1 MKQYYILKD
10 GDKQEGPIDEE
21 SLHKQLKD
29 GTISGSTKVWC
40 EGMQEWEPASKVFRE
55 GAGQLIKQK
64 LDAIVN
70 SDKSKVEMAHELIN
84 NATGLSKIDGF
95 SFKTFFS
102 ELFNKHSN
110 DDVVRLFC
118 RGTKETTPGLEA
130 VAATWPTPW
139 VFSRLLIACVLL
151 YFGFGWALET
161 YENANLI
168 PGYIFVGSFGMPLC
182 MMVLFYELNIRQD
195 MSFYEAVKAMVF
207 GGLLSLIL
215 ALFLF
220 DKVDIDAAYWA
231 GPIEE
236 PAKLLAAL
244 FICAKTHRDGR
255 ILHGLLIGAAVGA
268 GFAAF
273 ESAGYVFRYMSEDVM
288 EMRAIWAPMGH
299 VVWTAITAGAFWHVM
314 SLKVQEGKRAKDAT
328 DIDFSIFGDMR
339 FWRIAIIP
347 IVLHMLWNSDL
358 LGDYH
363 NYVWIGTGA
372 AAWFI
377 ALGLVQAGI
386 NQIKREKAAMFE
398 AQCEGTEEAAS
409 MQEESA

>member
-40 EGMQEWEPASKVFRE
+40 EGMQEWEPANKVFNNNTH
-55 GAGQLIKQK
+55 LPPPPKP
-64 LDAIVN
+64 IVY
-70 SDKSKVEMAHELIN
+70 SAKSKAEMAQDLIN
-84 NATGLSKIDGF
+84 SATGLSKIDGF
-95 SFKTFFS
+95 SFKSFFS
-102 ELFNKHSN
+102 ELFKKHSN

-161 YENANLI
+161 YKNANLI

-182 MMVLFYELNIRQD
+182 IMVLFYELNIRQD

-220 DKVDIDAAYWA
+220 DKVDFDEAYWA

-244 FICAKTHRDGR
+244 FICDKTHRDGR
-255 ILHGLLIGAAVGA
+255 ILHGLLIGAAAGA

-288 EMRAIWAPMGH
+288 ETRAIWSPLGH
-299 VVWTAITAGAFWHVM
+299 VVWTAITAGAYWHVM
-314 SLKVQEGKRAKDAT
+314 GLKIQEGKRAKDAT
-328 DIDFSIFGDMR
+328 NIDFSIFGDMR

-347 IVLHMLWNSDL
+347 VVLHMLWNSLL
-358 LGDYH
+358 LGEYH
-363 NYVWIGTGA
+363 NYVWIGTGVL
-372 AAWFI
+372 AWFI

-386 NQIKREKAAMFE
+386 NQIKREKVAMF
-398 AQCEGTEEAAS
+398 ADQSGGTEADAS
-409 MQEESA
+409 EQEESA

>member
-1 MKQYYILKD
+1 MKQYYILRE
-10 GDKQEGPIDEE
+10 GDLQEGPIDEV
-21 SLHKQLKD
+21 SLKKQLKD
-29 GTISGSTKVWC
+29 GAISGSTKVWC
-40 EGMQEWEPASKVFRE
+40 EGMQEWESANKVFNNNTH
-55 GAGQLIKQK
+55 LPPPPKP
-64 LDAIVN
+64 IVY
-70 SDKSKVEMAHELIN
+70 SAKSKAEMAQDLIN
-84 NATGLSKIDGF
+84 SATGLSKIDGF
-95 SFKTFFS
+95 SFKSFFS
-102 ELFNKHSN
+102 ELFKKHSN

-118 RGTKETTPGLEA
+118 RGTKETTPALDA

-139 VFSRLLIACVLL
+139 VFSRLLLACVLL

-161 YENANLI
+161 YKNANLI

-182 MMVLFYELNIRQD
+182 IMVLFYELNIRQD

-220 DKVDIDAAYWA
+220 DKVDLEGAYWA

-244 FICAKTHRDGR
+244 FICDKTHRDGR
-255 ILHGLLIGAAVGA
+255 ILHGLLIGAAAGA

-288 EMRAIWAPMGH
+288 ETRAIWSPLGH
-299 VVWTAITAGAFWHVM
+299 VVWTAITAGAYWHVM
-314 SLKVQEGKRAKDAT
+314 GLKIQEGKRAKDAT
-328 DIDFSIFGDMR
+328 NIDFSIFGDMR

-347 IVLHMLWNSDL
+347 VVLHMLWNSLL
-358 LGDYH
+358 LGEYH
-363 NYVWIGTGA
+363 NYVWIGTGVL
-372 AAWFI
+372 AWFI

-386 NQIKREKAAMFE
+386 NQIKREKVAMF
-398 AQCEGTEEAAS
+398 ADQSGGTEADAS
-409 MQEESA
+409 EQEESA

>member
-1 MKQYYILKD
+1 MKLYYIMKE
-10 GDKQEGPIDEE
+10 GGEQEGPFGEE
-21 SLHKQLKD
+21 TLQAQLKS
-29 GTISGSTKVWC
+29 GTISGNTKVWC
-40 EGMQEWEPASKVFRE
+40 EGMTEWDEASNVFNG
-55 GAGQLIKQK
+55 GATQLIKQK
-64 LDAIVN
+64 LNEFVN

-84 NATGLSKIDGF
+84 SATGLSKIDGF

-118 RGTKETTPGLEA
+118 RGTKETTPSLEA

-139 VFSRLLIACVLL
+139 VFSRLLVACLLL

-161 YENANLI
+161 YKNANLI

-195 MSFYEAVKAMVF
+195 MSFYEAIKAMVF

-220 DKVDIDAAYWA
+220 DKVDIDEAYWA

-244 FICAKTHRDGR
+244 FICAKAHRDGH

-273 ESAGYVFRYMSEDVM
+273 ESAGYVFRTLSKDVM
-288 EMRAIWAPMGH
+288 EMRALLAPICH
-299 VVWTAITAGAFWHVM
+299 VVWTAITAGAYWHVM
-314 SLKVQEGKRAKDAT
+314 DLKIQDGQRAKEAT
-328 DIDFSIFGDMR
+328 NIDFSIFKDLR
-339 FWRIAIIP
+339 FWRIAVIP

-358 LGDYH
+358 LGEYH
-363 NYVWIGTGA
+363 NYVWLGTGI

-386 NQIKREKAAMFE
+386 NQIKREKVDLFTGQHDETA
-398 AQCEGTEEAAS
+398 EEAIT
-409 MQEESA
+409 QEENV